1 MDNVFRVSIAGRC
14 FDVPTQEISPT
25 TLTALKAITDANNNS
40 INARDLLCAFLESL
54 EEKNV
59 LENAIIQANQKLPSI
74 QNTDTNI

>member
-14 FDVPTQEISPT
+14 FDIPTQEISPT

-54 EEKNV
+54 EEKTI
-59 LENAIIQANQKLPSI
+59 LEDAIAKANQKLQSI
-74 QNTDTNI
+74 QNTDTNA

>member
-40 INARDLLCAFLESL
+40 INARDLLRAFLESL

-59 LENAIIQANQKLPSI
+59 LENAIIQANQKLQSI